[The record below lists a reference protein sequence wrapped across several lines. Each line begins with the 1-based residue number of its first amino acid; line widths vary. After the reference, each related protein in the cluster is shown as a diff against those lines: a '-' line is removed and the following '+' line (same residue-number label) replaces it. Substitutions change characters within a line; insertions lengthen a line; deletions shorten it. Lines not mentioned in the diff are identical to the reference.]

1 LSYLTIAEAG
11 DFGQLWPDYLTEEEY
26 TALKTCLAQNPEDGD
41 LIQGS
46 GGLRKLRWSIAG
58 RGKSG
63 GVRLTQ
69 L

>member
-1 LSYLTIAEAG
+1 
-11 DFGQLWPDYLTEEEY
+11 
-26 TALKTCLAQNPEDGD
+26 LAANPESGA

-63 GVRLTQ
+63 GVLRKIAREIDDGEDKA
-69 L
+69 